1 MLQLFFLFGAV
12 YFALHAYKL
21 LRENVNLPKINI
33 VLDRGE
39 SEKDQK

>member
-1 MLQLFFLFGAV
+1 MLQLFFLFGAI

-33 VLDRGE
+33 SVDKGE
-39 SEKDQK
+39 SQKDQK